1 MTNTT
6 TQLVSNNKNQLFLN
20 SQQKVQYFELQQQY
34 KRLKHEVVFRKKVLT
49 IISTQGKCK
58 LTKQIRV

>member
-20 SQQKVQYFELQQQY
+20 SQQKVRYFDLQQQY
-34 KRLKHEVVFRKKVLT
+34 KRLKHEVVFRKKRLDNNYFYTRKV
-49 IISTQGKCK
+49 
-58 LTKQIRV
+58 

>member
-20 SQQKVQYFELQQQY
+20 LQQKVQYFDLQHQY
-34 KRLKHEVVFRKKVLT
+34 KRLKHEDVFRKKA
-49 IISTQGKCK
+49 
-58 LTKQIRV
+58 

>member
-20 SQQKVQYFELQQQY
+20 SQQKVRYFDLQQQY
-34 KRLKHEVVFRKKVLT
+34 KRRKHEVVFRKKGLT

-58 LTKQIRV
+58 ST